1 MLEWANDTANKV
13 IKAALEDAALESV
26 VALSEENHRLKREV
40 DVGRGDLWTSNDR
53 PEEIA
58 MVTLAKL
65 SPTEARRVAETI
77 LSRLKANSSLP
88 EVQHPEVYAD
98 RLQAEVTRSEHPQAY
113 FGGAVALSKV
123 IRWEVGQANEFDR
136 VLTPEEIM
144 DKLEQRVGPKAGSC
158 LSSFCVR
165 STRSKLS
172 NWQRRK
178 QRRIVRSESR

>member
-1 MLEWANDTANKV
+1 M

-88 EVQHPEVYAD
+88 EVQHAEVYAD
-98 RLQAEVTRSEHPQAY
+98 RLHAEVTRSYSKWRSNKRPAAASSSPVAAERPQAY

-123 IRWEVGQANEFDR
+123 IRWEVRTG
-136 VLTPEEIM
+136 
-144 DKLEQRVGPKAGSC
+144 
-158 LSSFCVR
+158 
-165 STRSKLS
+165 
-172 NWQRRK
+172 
-178 QRRIVRSESR
+178 